1 KLALKKLPKTLDGI
15 KVVLFYPVLS
25 VLIVGLLMLLLN
37 VPMSALNTWLNDFL
51 NSLSGTNAVI
61 LGLLLGAMM
70 AADLGG

>member
-1 KLALKKLPKTLDGI
+1 
-15 KVVLFYPVLS
+15 
-25 VLIVGLLMLLLN
+25 MLLLN

-70 AADLGG
+70 AADLGGPINKAAYIFATVHSQLV